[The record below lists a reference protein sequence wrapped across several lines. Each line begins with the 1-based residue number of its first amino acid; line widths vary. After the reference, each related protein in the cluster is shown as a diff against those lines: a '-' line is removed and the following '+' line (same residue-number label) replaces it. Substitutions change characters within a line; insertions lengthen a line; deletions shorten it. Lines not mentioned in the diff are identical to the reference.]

1 MINAAAPSVFER
13 LTALADPTRS
23 RLVAL
28 LERHELTV
36 SELCSILQLPQST
49 VSRHLK
55 VLGDD
60 GWVMS
65 RAEGT
70 SRLYR
75 IEGQLDDGARRLWEI
90 VREELGRSPA
100 VEQDGRRLESVI
112 AQRRTR
118 SQTFFSGAAGKWD
131 ALRRELFGDSPDR
144 AFLGLLDDRWVVGDL
159 GCGTGWLTASIA
171 PFVRRVVAVDA
182 SPEMLEAATRR
193 LETVANVDVRSGDL
207 EKLPLEDQTLDLAV
221 LGLVLPYVAVPATAL
236 AEVYRALKPDGRML
250 IVDMMAHER
259 EEYRQQLGHLWL
271 GFSHEELE
279 GWTRTAGFRRLRYRP
294 LPVDP
299 EARGPALFVAS
310 AVRKS

>member
-1 MINAAAPSVFER
+1 MITIASPSVFER

-36 SELCSILQLPQST
+36 SELCAILQLPQST

-55 VLGDD
+55 VLVDD
-60 GWVMS
+60 GWVTS

-75 IEGQLDDGARRLWEI
+75 IEARLDDGAQRLWTI
-90 VREELGRSPA
+90 VREELDRTSAGA
-100 VEQDGRRLESVI
+100 QDARRLESVI

-118 SQTFFSGAAGKWD
+118 SRAFFSSAAGTWD
-131 ALRRELFGDSPDR
+131 GLRAELFGRSADQ

-159 GCGTGWLTASIA
+159 GCGTGWLTALIA
-171 PFVRRVVAVDA
+171 PFVRRVVSVDA

-193 LETVANVDVRSGDL
+193 LEGTPNVDFRAGDL
-207 EKLPLEDQTLDLAV
+207 EKLPLEDETLDLAV
-221 LGLVLPYVAVPATAL
+221 VALVLPYVAVPETAL
-236 AEVYRALKPDGRML
+236 TEAYRALKPDGRIL
-250 IVDMMAHER
+250 IVDMMPHQR
-259 EEYRQQLGHLWL
+259 EEYRQQMGHLWL
-271 GFSHEELE
+271 GFSREELG
-279 GWTRTAGFRRLRYRP
+279 GWIRAAGFRRPRYRP

-299 EARGPALFVAS
+299 EAKGPALFVAS
-310 AVRKS
+310 AIRKS